1 MIFKDKIIAKRKT
14 ELRKLLN
21 LKILERILET
31 LFHITPFIVSKSILQ
46 THVLNNIRFLIL
58 LLLDS
63 LEISLQDFIKLMKKT
78 KFEID
83 SDCKQNIFLSFLFC
97 FLMNFYFHDLQVIFA
112 TFLTYILINDRPL
125 DAKTVFVS
133 LSFFN
138 ILKFSIEMLS
148 RSVQENMKFYVAI
161 KRVQKFL
168 NSDDLIE
175 CNMKRM
181 DQRGKTFKSRC
192 FFKQVSHMLPDC
204 RSTVDLFLFSI
215 YQW

>member
-63 LEISLQDFIKLMKKT
+63 LEISLQDFIKFMKKT

-83 SDCKQNIFLSFLFC
+83 SDCKQNTFFIFLILLF
-97 FLMNFYFHDLQVIFA
+97 D
-112 TFLTYILINDRPL
+112 
-125 DAKTVFVS
+125 
-133 LSFFN
+133 
-138 ILKFSIEMLS
+138 E
-148 RSVQENMKFYVAI
+148 
-161 KRVQKFL
+161 
-168 NSDDLIE
+168 
-175 CNMKRM
+175 
-181 DQRGKTFKSRC
+181 
-192 FFKQVSHMLPDC
+192 
-204 RSTVDLFLFSI
+204 FLFS
-215 YQW
+215 